1 MYYIT
6 KIFQVSSNLY
16 HDLLFWHDSC
26 WNLKIVFW
34 ANISGHD
41 NIFSVYSSTPMATI
55 TGTKIVYTILNVKH
69 WLTAIDVI
77 IHGGFTFTPII
88 ESVPQ
93 NHLFL
98 KHC

>member
-1 MYYIT
+1 M
-6 KIFQVSSNLY
+6 
-16 HDLLFWHDSC
+16 
-26 WNLKIVFW
+26 VFW
-34 ANISGHD
+34 ANISGPEK
-41 NIFSVYSSTPMATI
+41 IFSAYSSTPMAGI
-55 TGTKIVYTILNVKH
+55 TRTKIAYTILNVKH
-69 WLTAIDVI
+69 WLTTIDVI